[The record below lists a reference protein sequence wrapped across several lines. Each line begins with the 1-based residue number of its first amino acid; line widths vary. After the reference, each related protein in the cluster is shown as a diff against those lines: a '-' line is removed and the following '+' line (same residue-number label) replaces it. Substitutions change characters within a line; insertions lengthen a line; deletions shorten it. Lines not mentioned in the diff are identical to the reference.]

1 MDKFLES
8 VNKRDFDRRISEVV
22 EMLEEKQLYGTI
34 SLIKDLKYYLDLATK
49 EKAHT
54 CNCQRNSNSRDNEP
68 CCRCDIKQTHADRIR
83 NMSDEELAES
93 NLCPHM
99 VNWKKGNYDT
109 CVHPNDKDACKKC
122 MLDWLQ
128 SEAE

>member
-1 MDKFLES
+1 MSKFLES

-54 CNCQRNSNSRDNEP
+54 CNCKHNNNSRDNEP
-68 CCRCDIKQTHADRIR
+68 CCRCDSKQTNADRIR
-83 NMSDEELAES
+83 SMTNEELAEF

-122 MLDWLQ
+122 MLEWLQ